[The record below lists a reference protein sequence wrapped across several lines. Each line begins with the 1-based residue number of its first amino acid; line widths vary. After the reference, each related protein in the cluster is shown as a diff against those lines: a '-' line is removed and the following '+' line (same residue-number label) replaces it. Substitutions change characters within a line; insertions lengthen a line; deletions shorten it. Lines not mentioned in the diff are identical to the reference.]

1 MRPPRLPRLPLLPR
15 LPRLGRRYRFGWPAG
30 LIAVGYTAA
39 VAVSGAVAAVGGDG
53 FLTGVLSLGAWSE
66 SDPAEDLSGWSL
78 LPLLLAGAV
87 QGWALWQIL
96 RGPVTGDP
104 PGSAGKAVRRLRR
117 VLYADLALHL
127 VFHRFTGL
135 SSPWWADIGWSLAEL
150 ALVLLFHR
158 VLSGASRGMRFTALA
173 AGTLSAASSTGARVC
188 DALGLDAVGD
198 VFQLGSPGG
207 VPWTLWTVLVLVMQA
222 RDGRWGRTTVWVG
235 AADPAMSFLVMPLV
249 LTLRFPWEDSGT
261 VFTGL
266 ILVSQVLTPVWL
278 ARSAHDLGGPH
289 AKAAPDAGAV
299 REARAGAV
307 REAGVASGAGAVSD
321 AGAVPGGDRPAPD
334 RAPLG
339 RWPIPVVAV
348 ALPLLPALA
357 GLARGVPFWL
367 GPDGP
372 VGGILTDAPH
382 PRLALLWFC
391 VDLLVGIGGLAL
403 LALTA
408 VVRRTRRHVRTAAGV
423 LLLAAAAGVITAAT
437 AAPGP
442 WTEPGY
448 VDEGGGPSSG
458 YVSFGSGGPQL
469 YPDWVFASGEGG
481 AEGFP
486 GVPPLWHS
494 AACAAS
500 ALILLLRYG
509 RRPARRSPYRT
520 AAVCA
525 VAVAALC
532 LLPSADLARGPF
544 TTEGECGRLRPVT
557 DGYGR
562 PVEAPPLSD
571 ELTFVCAVRA
581 ARETLPSWQ
590 DLSDPELLAY
600 GRRLCG
606 VHTRND
612 PGEIARV
619 RAVSGVDVR
628 EFTYVIDEVCP
639 SADAVV
645 RAEAAEEEREM
656 REWEAERQRMCD
668 EAPRHRPLIR
678 PASATVVKE
687 RVVTDYGVLEA
698 YEETAES
705 DLSEDGPSEH
715 PEENGLVSALPGQL
729 QIQIHPD
736 APTCLTLETYTRRP
750 PVEIKGWQHVVEVGY
765 RSPGGRIELG
775 DPMSGPEYPN
785 LALRGRAG
793 DYRIRVHYA
802 WLPWKGEEYAGPQR
816 LLIMAYPGRGD
827 DVVVHRKRTRP

>member
-1 MRPPRLPRLPLLPR
+1 M
-15 LPRLGRRYRFGWPAG
+15 
-30 LIAVGYTAA
+30 
-39 VAVSGAVAAVGGDG
+39 GGDG

-78 LPLLLAGAV
+78 LPLLLAGTV

-96 RGPVTGDP
+96 RGPVTGGSAGSAGFTGSAGPVGLPGPMKPARSADP
-104 PGSAGKAVRRLRR
+104 SGAAAAAGIAEAVVPAGPARSAGKAARRLRR
-117 VLYADLALHL
+117 VLYADLVLHL

-135 SSPWWADIGWSLAEL
+135 SSPWWADVCWSLAEL
-150 ALVLLFHR
+150 ALVLLFHQ
-158 VLSGASRGMRFTALA
+158 VLSGASRGVRFTALA
-173 AGTLSAASSTGARVC
+173 AGTLSAAASTGARVC
-188 DALGLDAVGD
+188 DALDLDAAGD
-198 VFQLGSPGG
+198 VFQLGSLGG

-235 AADPAMSFLVMPLV
+235 VADPAMSLLVTPLV
-249 LTLRFPWEDSGT
+249 LTLRFPWGDSGT
-261 VFTGL
+261 VLTGL
-266 ILVSQVLTPVWL
+266 IVVFQVLVPVWL

-299 REARAGAV
+299 REAGAV
-307 REAGVASGAGAVSD
+307 PD

-339 RWPIPVVAV
+339 RWPLPVMAV
-348 ALPLLPALA
+348 VLPLLPVLA

-367 GPDGP
+367 GPEGP
-372 VGGILTDAPH
+372 IGGTLTGALH
-382 PRLALLWFC
+382 PQLALLWFC
-391 VDLLVGIGGLAL
+391 ADLLVGIGGLAL

-408 VVRRTRRHVRTAAGV
+408 VVRRTPRHVRTAAGV
-423 LLLAAAAGVITAAT
+423 LLLAAAAGAITAAT

-442 WTEPGY
+442 RTEPGY

-458 YVSFGSGGPQL
+458 YVSFGYGGPQL
-469 YPDWVFASGEGG
+469 YPDWVSAAGEGG
-481 AEGFP
+481 ATVFT

-520 AAVCA
+520 AVACA
-525 VAVAALC
+525 VTVTALC
-532 LLPSADLARGPF
+532 LLPAADLARGPF
-544 TTEGECGRLRPVT
+544 TTEGECGRLRSAT

-562 PVEAPPLSD
+562 RVETPPLSG
-571 ELTFVCAVRA
+571 ELAFVCEVRA
-581 ARETLPSWQ
+581 GRTTLPVGE
-590 DLSDPELLAY
+590 DLSDPALVAY

-606 VHTRND
+606 VYTRND

-628 EFTYVIDEVCP
+628 EFTYVLDEVCP
-639 SADAVV
+639 AADAVV

-656 REWEAERQRMCD
+656 REWAAERQRMCD

-750 PVEIKGWQHVVEVGY
+750 PVETRGWQHVVEVGY

-785 LALRGRAG
+785 LALRGRSG

-802 WLPWKGEEYAGPQR
+802 WLPWEGEKYGAQR
-816 LLIMAYPGRGD
+816 LLIMAYPGREDG
-827 DVVVHRKRTRP
+827 VVVHRERTRP